1 MRVTRWSRTGT
12 TLLLRNKM
20 ELDKLSVLDI
30 QPSQFHI
37 SEEKLERIGRWFDPL
52 DLSNFEPIPI
62 KKLNG
67 RVIFTDGHTRA
78 FAAWRAGVTRV
89 PLAWDED
96 ELDWELY
103 QACVDA
109 CLDRKIASVAD
120 LNDRILP
127 PEEYAEQWNG
137 WCDELHRK
145 MKKDAP

>member
-1 MRVTRWSRTGT
+1 
-12 TLLLRNKM
+12 M

-30 QPSQFHI
+30 QPPQFHI

-52 DLSNFEPIPI
+52 DLSNFEPLPI

-89 PLAWDED
+89 PLTWDED